1 MTHRPLML
9 ILFSL
14 ICSPLQATDSLLT
27 EAARLTTIPR
37 TYQFD
42 GVIEATQQ
50 STISAQTQG
59 QVTEIRV
66 DVDDFVEQGSIII
79 RLKDTEQ
86 RAQLDQVKAELNAA
100 TAQLQEAR
108 KEHERTQ
115 EIFAR
120 KLIAQ
125 SAMDKVTANLKSAK
139 ARQEAASA
147 ALSQAE
153 EQLAYTQVRAPY
165 SGIVTERLIEL
176 GETASPGQRLISGI
190 SLELLRISVEIP
202 QSLIADIRKQA
213 DVEVIL
219 PDNRVTAVESVTIFP
234 FADPSSGTFKV
245 RMKLPSGITHLFP
258 GMLVKTRFEIGQTE
272 ALLIPAAS
280 VVYRSEVT
288 AVYVVDAE
296 NRPSLRHIQ
305 AGQKRNGDRVSV
317 LSGLDAG
324 EKVTL
329 DPVKA
334 GRLLMRQSKGITH
347 E

>member
-9 ILFSL
+9 ILFTL
-14 ICSPLQATDSLLT
+14 IFSPLQASDSLLT
-27 EAARLTTIPR
+27 ETAKMATIPR

-59 QVTEIRV
+59 QVTEILV
-66 DVDDFVEQGSIII
+66 DVDDFVEQGSVII

-86 RAQLDQVKAELNAA
+86 RARLDQVKAELKAA
-100 TAQLQEAR
+100 TAQLQEAH

-147 ALSQAE
+147 ARSQAE

-176 GETASPGQRLISGI
+176 GETASPGQRLVSGI
-190 SLELLRISVEIP
+190 SLELLRVSVEIP
-202 QSLIADIRKQA
+202 QRLIADIRKQA
-213 DVEVIL
+213 NVEVIL

-234 FADPSSGTFKV
+234 FADSSSGTFKV
-245 RMKLPSGITHLFP
+245 RLKLPAGITHLFP
-258 GMLVKTRFEIGQTE
+258 GMLVKTIFEIGQTE
-272 ALLIPAAS
+272 ALLIPASS

-288 AVYVVDAE
+288 AVYVVDAG
-296 NRPSLRHIQ
+296 NRPLLRHIQ
-305 AGQKRNGDRVSV
+305 VGHKRNGNMVTV

-324 EKVTL
+324 EKVAL

-334 GRLLMRQSKGITH
+334 GSLLMLQSKGIAN